1 MSLIRTLTLTDTINI
16 KVCQGSHGIYY
27 YLEHDNPSEEEKL
40 FPIYYDIHFP
50 LKWVIHQKTMV
61 TYYGDPMVTHHGD
74 TMVLGP
80 GKHGCNNCKYF
91 GYYNGVFIGY
101 CLNCAEAFEYKR
113 GNGMLEP
120 GLELDE
126 TMVAFDLT
134 NYKKENSMWNT
145 YLKDV
150 SLNEIGDTKLYEDY
164 EMYKDLPDLIS
175 VEEEWEENNYD
186 KYNYDKQF
194 PNEEEEEDYEYE
206 YEEDK
211 EDKKERRCG
220 SFKDKWVEY
229 DDYSDYDE

>member
-1 MSLIRTLTLTDTINI
+1 MSVIRTLTLTDTINI

-27 YLEHDNPSEEEKL
+27 YMEYDNPSEEEKL

-61 TYYGDPMVTHHGD
+61 TYHGD

-80 GKHGCNNCKYF
+80 GTHGCDNCKYF

-113 GNGMLEP
+113 GNGMTDIEP
-120 GLELDE
+120 GIELDE

-175 VEEEWEENNYD
+175 VEEEVKENN
-186 KYNYDKQF
+186 NYDKQF
-194 PNEEEEEDYEYE
+194 PNEEEEEYEYE

-211 EDKKERRCG
+211 EDRRERKCL
-220 SFKDKWVEY
+220 SEQDKWVEY